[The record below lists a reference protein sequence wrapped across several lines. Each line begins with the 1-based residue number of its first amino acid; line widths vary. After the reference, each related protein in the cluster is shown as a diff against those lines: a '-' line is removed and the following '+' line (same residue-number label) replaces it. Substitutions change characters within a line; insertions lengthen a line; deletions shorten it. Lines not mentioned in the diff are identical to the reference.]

1 MEPKDVH
8 VSDEELR
15 MSFTEHL
22 GELRDRLIRSA
33 IAVAICA
40 TVCYFLSNYIFEAL
54 AHPIKIME
62 KEIGQVQ
69 ILPDPA
75 VGPDGTPVEGAEPIA
90 PVATRPPVVPEI
102 TDPAEIVKAVGE
114 GKPVWLTL
122 NTDDTLLL
130 RLKIAD
136 RTIQDIDVQPK
147 PPKEGLDASWTV
159 LNPMEPLIVTFKIAG
174 YGGLFLAMPFVLYQ
188 LCAFIF
194 PGLHPK
200 ERKAAQYLIFG
211 CTVLAFTGV
220 CVAYFG
226 VFPFVLPYLAQFVP
240 EDVNVQLRMNETISM
255 IVLALLGFGIA
266 FQFPM
271 VVLILVYMGVLTP
284 DTLRQYRKI
293 VIVGLAVISAILT
306 PPDPVSMTLMLVPLY
321 LLYEGSIWV
330 SYLVIRNQK
339 KAAAQGDLGV

>member
-1 MEPKDVH
+1 M
-8 VSDEELR
+8 SDEELR

-40 TVCYFLSNYIFEAL
+40 VVCYLLSDQIFAAL
-54 AHPIKIME
+54 SHPIKILE
-62 KEIGQVQ
+62 SEIAGVE
-69 ILPDPA
+69 ILPDP
-75 VGPDGTPVEGAEPIA
+75 VLPVEGAPEVA
-90 PVATRPPVVPEI
+90 PVPVEPVEPEV
-102 TDPAEIVKAVGE
+102 TDPTAIVSAVAE
-114 GKPVWLTL
+114 GKPVWVTL
-122 NTDDTLLL
+122 QTDDSLLL

-136 RTIQDIDVQPK
+136 RTIQDLEVRAKPVQ
-147 PPKEGLDASWTV
+147 EGLDASWTV

-200 ERKAAQYLIFG
+200 ERKAAQYLIAG

-255 IVLALLGFGIA
+255 IVFGLLGFGIA

-284 DTLRQYRKI
+284 ETLRQYRKI
-293 VIVGLAVISAILT
+293 VIVGLAIVSAMLT
-306 PPDPVSMTLMLVPLY
+306 PPDPISMTLMLVPLY

-330 SYLVIRNQK
+330 SYLVIRSQK
-339 KAAAQGDLGV
+339 KAAALGA

>member
-1 MEPKDVH
+1 METKDVH

-33 IAVAICA
+33 VAVAICA
-40 TVCYFLSNYIFEAL
+40 TICYGLSDYIFAAL
-54 AHPIKIME
+54 AHPIKVME
-62 KEIGQVQ
+62 HEISQVD
-69 ILPDPA
+69 ILPEPPA
-75 VGPDGTPVEGAEPIA
+75 EGTPEGTPVTPP
-90 PVATRPPVVPEI
+90 PVAEVKT
-102 TDPAEIVKAVGE
+102 PADIVKAVADGS
-114 GKPVWLTL
+114 PIWVSLT
-122 NTDDTLLL
+122 TDDSLVM

-136 RTIQDIDVQPK
+136 KTIKDIQVLPK
-147 PPKEGLDASWTV
+147 PEGLDAKWTV

-174 YGGLFLAMPFVLYQ
+174 YGGLFLAMPYVLYQ

-194 PGLHPK
+194 PGLSPK
-200 ERKAAQYLIFG
+200 ERKAAQYLICG

-226 VFPFVLPYLAQFVP
+226 VFPFVIPYLAQFVP

-255 IVLALLGFGIA
+255 IVMALLGFGIA

-271 VVLILVYMGVLTP
+271 VVLILVYMGVLSP

-293 VIVGLAVISAILT
+293 VIVGLAIISAILT
-306 PPDPVSMTLMLVPLY
+306 PPDPISMTLMLVPLY

-339 KAAAQGDLGV
+339 KAAAQSA

>member
-1 MEPKDVH
+1 M
-8 VSDEELR
+8 SDEELR

-33 IAVAICA
+33 IAIAICA
-40 TVCYFLSNYIFEAL
+40 AVCYGLSSYIFEIL
-54 AHPIKIME
+54 AGPIKIME
-62 KEIGQVQ
+62 REIAGVDVVPVPEATQE
-69 ILPDPA
+69 
-75 VGPDGTPVEGAEPIA
+75 GTTTPVEP
-90 PVATRPPVVPEI
+90 PPPVEPEV
-102 TDPAEIVKAVGE
+102 TDPAEIVKSVAE
-114 GKPVWLTL
+114 GKPIWLTV
-122 NTDDTLLL
+122 NTDETLLL
-130 RLKIAD
+130 RLKIVGK
-136 RTIQDIDVQPK
+136 TIEDLEVQAQK
-147 PPKEGLDASWTV
+147 GMDASWTV

-174 YGGLFLAMPFVLYQ
+174 YGGLFLAMPYVLYQ

-200 ERKAAQYLIFG
+200 ERKAAQYLIAG

-255 IVLALLGFGIA
+255 IVLGLLGFGIA

-293 VIVGLAVISAILT
+293 VIVGLAVVSAMLT
-306 PPDPVSMTLMLVPLY
+306 PPDPVSMCLMLVPLY

-330 SYLVIRNQK
+330 SYLVIRGQK
-339 KAAAQGDLGV
+339 KAAAQDA

>member
-1 MEPKDVH
+1 

-22 GELRDRLIRSA
+22 GELRDRLIRSG

-40 TVCYFLSNYIFEAL
+40 VVCYAFSEQIFVALS
-54 AHPIKIME
+54 HPIQVLE
-62 KEIGQVQ
+62 SEISGIE
-69 ILPDPA
+69 ILPEPE
-75 VGPDGTPVEGAEPIA
+75 PPVEGELEAA
-90 PVATRPPVVPEI
+90 VVPEPVEPEV
-102 TDPAEIVKAVGE
+102 TDPAAIVSAVAE
-114 GKPVWLTL
+114 GSPVWVNLQ
-122 NTDDTLLL
+122 TDDALLL

-136 RTIQDIDVQPK
+136 RTIQDLEVRARPAQ
-147 PPKEGLDASWTV
+147 EGLDASWTV
-159 LNPMEPLIVTFKIAG
+159 LNPMEPIIVKFKIAG

-200 ERKAAQYLIFG
+200 ERKAAQYLISG
-211 CTVLAFTGV
+211 CTVLAFAGV

-255 IVLALLGFGIA
+255 IVFGLLGFGIA

-271 VVLILVYMGVLTP
+271 VVLTLVYLGVLTP

-293 VIVGLAVISAILT
+293 VIVGLAIVSAMLT

-330 SYLVIRNQK
+330 SYLVIRSQK
-339 KAAAQGDLGV
+339 KAAAQGA

>member
-1 MEPKDVH
+1 METKDVH

-33 IAVAICA
+33 IAVSICA
-40 TVCYFLSNYIFEAL
+40 TICYFLSGYIFAAL

-62 KEIGQVQ
+62 HEISQVD
-69 ILPDPA
+69 ILPETPA
-75 VGPDGTPVEGAEPIA
+75 DSVPAEPA
-90 PVATRPPVVPEI
+90 PVAEVKT
-102 TDPAEIVKAVGE
+102 PAEIVKAVADGT
-114 GKPVWLTL
+114 PIWVSLT
-122 NTDDTLLL
+122 TDDSLVM
-130 RLKIAD
+130 RLKIAEK
-136 RTIQDIDVQPK
+136 TIKDIQVLPK
-147 PPKEGLDASWTV
+147 PQGLDASWTV

-194 PGLHPK
+194 PGLNPK
-200 ERKAAQYLIFG
+200 ERKAAQYLICG

-226 VFPFVLPYLAQFVP
+226 VFPFVIPYLAQFVP
-240 EDVNVQLRMNETISM
+240 EDVNVQLRMNETISL
-255 IVLALLGFGIA
+255 IVMGLLGFGIA

-271 VVLILVYMGVLTP
+271 VVLILVYMGVLSP

-293 VIVGLAVISAILT
+293 VIVGLAIVSAVLT
-306 PPDPVSMTLMLVPLY
+306 PPDPISMTLMLVPLY

-330 SYLVIRNQK
+330 SYIVIRNQK
-339 KAAAQGDLGV
+339 KAAAQGA

>member
-1 MEPKDVH
+1 M
-8 VSDEELR
+8 SDEELR

-40 TVCYFLSNYIFEAL
+40 VICYVFSEQIFNALS
-54 AHPIKIME
+54 HPIKVLE
-62 KEIGQVQ
+62 SEIAGIE
-69 ILPDPA
+69 ILPDP
-75 VGPDGTPVEGAEPIA
+75 VPPVEGAPEVVPAPVEPIE
-90 PVATRPPVVPEI
+90 PEV
-102 TDPAEIVKAVGE
+102 TDPTAIVSAVAE
-114 GKPVWLTL
+114 GKPVWVTL
-122 NTDDTLLL
+122 QTDDALLL

-136 RTIQDIDVQPK
+136 RTIQDLEVRAK
-147 PPKEGLDASWTV
+147 PAQEGLEASWTV
-159 LNPMEPLIVTFKIAG
+159 LNPMEPIIVKFKIAG

-200 ERKAAQYLIFG
+200 ERKAAQYLISG
-211 CTVLAFTGV
+211 CTVLAFAGV

-255 IVLALLGFGIA
+255 IVFGLLGFGIA

-271 VVLILVYMGVLTP
+271 VVLTLVYLGVLTP
-284 DTLRQYRKI
+284 ETLRQYRKI
-293 VIVGLAVISAILT
+293 VIVGLAIVSAMLT

-330 SYLVIRNQK
+330 SYLVIRSQN
-339 KAAAQGDLGV
+339 KAANA

>member
-1 MEPKDVH
+1 MDEKDVL

-40 TVCYFLSNYIFEAL
+40 VICYLASDQIFEIL
-54 AHPIKIME
+54 AGPIKIME
-62 KEIGQVQ
+62 REIAGVDV
-69 ILPDPA
+69 LPEPEKA
-75 VGPDGTPVEGAEPIA
+75 PEGSGETAAPVESPPAEPE
-90 PVATRPPVVPEI
+90 V
-102 TDPAEIVKAVGE
+102 TDPAEIVKSVAE
-114 GKPVWLTL
+114 GHPVWLTV
-122 NTDDTLLL
+122 NTDDSLLL
-130 RLKIAD
+130 RLKIVGK
-136 RTIQDIDVQPK
+136 TIEDIRVQAK
-147 PPKEGLDASWTV
+147 AAQGGLDASWTV

-174 YGGLFLAMPFVLYQ
+174 YGGLFLAMPYVLYQ

-200 ERKAAQYLIFG
+200 ERKAAQYLIAG
-211 CTVLAFTGV
+211 CTVLAFAGV

-255 IVLALLGFGIA
+255 IVLGLLGFGIA

-271 VVLILVYMGVLTP
+271 VVLILVYMGVLSP

-293 VIVGLAVISAILT
+293 VIVGLAVVSAMLT

-330 SYLVIRNQK
+330 SYLVIRSQK
-339 KAAAQGDLGV
+339 KAAAKDA

>member
-1 MEPKDVH
+1 M
-8 VSDEELR
+8 SDEELR

-40 TVCYFLSNYIFEAL
+40 VVCYLLSDQIFAAL
-54 AHPIKIME
+54 SHPIKILE
-62 KEIGQVQ
+62 SEIAGVE
-69 ILPDPA
+69 ILPDP
-75 VGPDGTPVEGAEPIA
+75 VLPVEGAPEVA
-90 PVATRPPVVPEI
+90 PVPVEPVEPEV
-102 TDPAEIVKAVGE
+102 TDPTTIVSAVAE
-114 GKPVWLTL
+114 GKPVWVTL
-122 NTDDTLLL
+122 QTDDELLL

-136 RTIQDIDVQPK
+136 RTIQDLEVRAK
-147 PPKEGLDASWTV
+147 PAQEGLDASWTV

-200 ERKAAQYLIFG
+200 ERKAAQYLIAG

-255 IVLALLGFGIA
+255 IVFGLLGFGIA

-284 DTLRQYRKI
+284 ETLRQYRKI
-293 VIVGLAVISAILT
+293 VIVGLAIVSALLT
-306 PPDPVSMTLMLVPLY
+306 PPDPISMTLMLVPLY

-330 SYLVIRNQK
+330 SYLVIRSQK
-339 KAAAQGDLGV
+339 KAAALGA

>member
-1 MEPKDVH
+1 MDEKDVL

-40 TVCYFLSNYIFEAL
+40 VICYLASDQIFEIL
-54 AHPIKIME
+54 AGPIKIME
-62 KEIGQVQ
+62 REIAGVDV
-69 ILPDPA
+69 LPEPEKA
-75 VGPDGTPVEGAEPIA
+75 PEGGGETAAPVESPPAEPE
-90 PVATRPPVVPEI
+90 V
-102 TDPAEIVKAVGE
+102 TDPAEIVKSVAE
-114 GKPVWLTL
+114 GHPVWLTV
-122 NTDDTLLL
+122 NTDDSLLL
-130 RLKIAD
+130 RLKIVGK
-136 RTIQDIDVQPK
+136 TIEDIRVQAK
-147 PPKEGLDASWTV
+147 AAQGGLDASWTV

-174 YGGLFLAMPFVLYQ
+174 YGGLFLAMPYVLYQ

-200 ERKAAQYLIFG
+200 ERKAAQYLIAG
-211 CTVLAFTGV
+211 CTVLAFAGV

-240 EDVNVQLRMNETISM
+240 EDVNVQLRMNETISL
-255 IVLALLGFGIA
+255 IVLGLLGFGIA

-271 VVLILVYMGVLTP
+271 VVLILVYMGVLSP

-293 VIVGLAVISAILT
+293 VIVGLAVVSAMLT
-306 PPDPVSMTLMLVPLY
+306 PPDPISMCLMLVPLY

-330 SYLVIRNQK
+330 SYLVIRSQK
-339 KAAAQGDLGV
+339 KAAAKDA

>member
-1 MEPKDVH
+1 METKDVH
-8 VSDEELR
+8 VSEEELR

-33 IAVAICA
+33 IAIAVCAVIC
-40 TVCYFLSNYIFEAL
+40 YLLSSQIFEVL
-54 AHPIKIME
+54 AGPIKIME
-62 KEIGQVQ
+62 REISGIEVVE
-69 ILPDPA
+69 PA
-75 VGPDGTPVEGAEPIA
+75 PATDGGEAPAEPAPPVE
-90 PVATRPPVVPEI
+90 PVT
-102 TDPAEIVKAVGE
+102 TDPSAIVQAVAE
-114 GKPVWLTL
+114 GKPVWLNVT
-122 NTDDTLLL
+122 TDEALLL

-136 RTIQDIDVQPK
+136 RTIQDLEVRAMPAE
-147 PPKEGLDASWTV
+147 EGLDASWTV

-174 YGGLFLAMPFVLYQ
+174 YGGLFLAMPYVLYQ

-200 ERKAAQYLIFG
+200 ERKAAQYLIAG
-211 CTVLAFTGV
+211 CTVLAFAGV

-255 IVLALLGFGIA
+255 IVLGLLGFGIA

-271 VVLILVYMGVLTP
+271 VVLILVYLGVLSP
-284 DTLRQYRKI
+284 ATLRQYRKI
-293 VIVGLAVISAILT
+293 VIVGLAIVSAMLT
-306 PPDPVSMTLMLVPLY
+306 PPDPVSMCLMLVPLY

-330 SYLVIRNQK
+330 SYLVIRSQN
-339 KAAAQGDLGV
+339 KAAVKND

>member
-1 MEPKDVH
+1 M
-8 VSDEELR
+8 SDEEMR

-33 IAVAICA
+33 IAVALGAVIC
-40 TVCYFLSNYIFEAL
+40 YLLSNQIFAAL
-54 AHPIKIME
+54 SQPIKILE
-62 KEIGQVQ
+62 SEIAGIE
-69 ILPDPA
+69 ILPDPVLPEEGA
-75 VGPDGTPVEGAEPIA
+75 PESALAPAPVE
-90 PVATRPPVVPEI
+90 PEV
-102 TDPAEIVKAVGE
+102 TDPAAVVEAVTE
-114 GKPVWLTL
+114 GKPVWVTL
-122 NTDDTLLL
+122 QTDDALVL

-136 RTIQDIDVQPK
+136 RTIQDLEVRAK
-147 PPKEGLDASWTV
+147 PAQTGLDASWTV
-159 LNPMEPLIVTFKIAG
+159 LNPMEPLIVKFKIAG

-194 PGLHPK
+194 PGLNPK
-200 ERKAAQYLIFG
+200 ERNAAQYMISG
-211 CTVLAFTGV
+211 CTVLAFAGV

-226 VFPFVLPYLAQFVP
+226 VFPFVLPYLANFVP

-255 IVLALLGFGIA
+255 IVFGLLGFGIA

-293 VIVGLAVISAILT
+293 VVVGLAIVSAVLT
-306 PPDPVSMTLMLVPLY
+306 PPDPISMTLMLVPLY

-330 SYLVIRNQK
+330 SYLVIRSQK
-339 KAAAQGDLGV
+339 KAAAQGA

>member
-1 MEPKDVH
+1 METKDVN

-33 IAVAICA
+33 VAIAICA
-40 TVCYFLSNYIFEAL
+40 AVCYGFSSQIFEIL
-54 AHPIKIME
+54 AGPIKIME
-62 KEIGQVQ
+62 REIAGVDVV
-69 ILPDPA
+69 LPVPEA
-75 VGPDGTPVEGAEPIA
+75 TPDGTATPVEP
-90 PVATRPPVVPEI
+90 PPVEPEV
-102 TDPAEIVKAVGE
+102 TDPSEIVKSVAE
-114 GKPVWLTL
+114 GKPIWLTV
-122 NTDDTLLL
+122 NTDETLLL
-130 RLKIAD
+130 RLKIVGK
-136 RTIQDIDVQPK
+136 TIEDLEVRAKAAQ
-147 PPKEGLDASWTV
+147 EGLDASWTV

-174 YGGLFLAMPFVLYQ
+174 YGGLFLAMPYVLYQ

-200 ERKAAQYLIFG
+200 ERKAAQYLIAG
-211 CTVLAFTGV
+211 CTVLAFAGV

-255 IVLALLGFGIA
+255 IVLGLLGFGIA

-271 VVLILVYMGVLTP
+271 VVLILVYLGVLTP

-293 VIVGLAVISAILT
+293 VIVGLAVVSALLT

-330 SYLVIRNQK
+330 SYLVLRSQK
-339 KAAAQGDLGV
+339 KAAAKND

>member
-1 MEPKDVH
+1 MEPKDSH

-22 GELRDRLIRSA
+22 GELRDRIIRSA
-33 IAVAICA
+33 IAIAICA
-40 TVCYFLSNYIFEAL
+40 VVCYLLSDYIFAAL

-62 KEIGQVQ
+62 KEISGVDL
-69 ILPDPA
+69 LPEPA
-75 VGPDGTPVEGAEPIA
+75 SDGTVTGEAPIA
-90 PVATRPPVVPEI
+90 QAMPEAPPV
-102 TDPAEIVKAVGE
+102 TDPAEILKAVGE

-122 NTDDTLLL
+122 DTDDTLLL

-136 RTIQDIDVQPK
+136 RTIQDIDVRARPV
-147 PPKEGLDASWTV
+147 KEGLDASWTV

-174 YGGLFLAMPFVLYQ
+174 YGGIFLALPYVLYQ

-194 PGLHPK
+194 PGLNPK
-200 ERKAAQYLIFG
+200 ERKLAQYLIGG
-211 CTVLAFTGV
+211 CTVLAFAGV

-240 EDVNVQLRMNETISM
+240 EDVNVQLRMNETISL
-255 IVLALLGFGIA
+255 IVFGLLGFGIA

-271 VVLILVYMGVLTP
+271 VVLILVYLGVLTP

-293 VIVGLAVISAILT
+293 VIVGLAIASALLT
-306 PPDPVSMTLMLVPLY
+306 PPDPISMMLMLIPLY
-321 LLYEGSIWV
+321 TLYEGSIWA
-330 SYLVIRNQK
+330 SYLVISRQK
-339 KAAAQGDLGV
+339 KSAEKDK

>member
-1 MEPKDVH
+1 MEKKDVL

-33 IAVAICA
+33 IAIAICA
-40 TVCYFLSNYIFEAL
+40 LICYGLSDQIFEIL
-54 AHPIKIME
+54 AGPIKVME
-62 KEIGQVQ
+62 REITGVDV
-69 ILPDPA
+69 LPEPETVPEGNGETAAPVEPPPPVEPA
-75 VGPDGTPVEGAEPIA
+75 V
-90 PVATRPPVVPEI
+90 
-102 TDPAEIVKAVGE
+102 TDPSEIVKSVAE
-114 GKPVWLTL
+114 GKPIWLTVD
-122 NTDDTLLL
+122 TDETLLL
-130 RLKIAD
+130 RLKIVGK
-136 RTIQDIDVQPK
+136 TIEDLEVQAQ
-147 PPKEGLDASWTV
+147 EGLDASWTV
-159 LNPMEPLIVTFKIAG
+159 LNPLEPLIVTFKIAG
-174 YGGLFLAMPFVLYQ
+174 YGGLFLAMPYVLYQ

-200 ERKAAQYLIFG
+200 ERKAAQYLIAG

-255 IVLALLGFGIA
+255 IVMGLLGFGIA

-293 VIVGLAVISAILT
+293 VIVGLAVVSAMLT

-330 SYLVIRNQK
+330 SYLVIRSQK
-339 KAAAQGDLGV
+339 KASVQDV